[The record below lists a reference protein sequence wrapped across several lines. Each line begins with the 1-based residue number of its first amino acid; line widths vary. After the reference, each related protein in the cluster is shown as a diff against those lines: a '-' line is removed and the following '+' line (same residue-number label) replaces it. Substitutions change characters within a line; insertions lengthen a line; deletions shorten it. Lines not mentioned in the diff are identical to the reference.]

1 MEDFVQPLLVIL
13 VGGLFAPL
21 LTQLIEK
28 ILGNSSESKINNTS
42 LTSEEKIVK
51 RRKRIKLF
59 CYAVFIQLLLFTGFF
74 LTSKYIYFDK
84 KYFKTNETELIREG
98 IKKDKDYI
106 IPKMTIR
113 VYSEA
118 SNGVPLN
125 DNICGNNKINYCSLI
140 TISYEIVALKSFNSE
155 KIFSEYYEALYAEK
169 VLKEPGSEIE
179 GDDKNP
185 KDTICTYDIVTS
197 MDKYERKTITTRA
210 DFLYNKLPTKRKF
223 FEKELNGLNWD
234 MFYYPNN
241 EDDVIGE
248 VEFQIISRTLKF
260 KTPLINDG
268 LVEDASRKQTST
280 NPQLTISNGNCMSY
294 NIITSK
300 IKRLNKNESF
310 GIRWNWFD

>member
-1 MEDFVQPLLVIL
+1 
-13 VGGLFAPL
+13 
-21 LTQLIEK
+21 
-28 ILGNSSESKINNTS
+28 
-42 LTSEEKIVK
+42 
-51 RRKRIKLF
+51 
-59 CYAVFIQLLLFTGFF
+59 
-74 LTSKYIYFDK
+74 
-84 KYFKTNETELIREG
+84 
-98 IKKDKDYI
+98 
-106 IPKMTIR
+106 MTIR

-185 KDTICTYDIVTS
+185 KDNICTYDIVTS